1 MNVWQNQASV
11 GNKKLIPDICH
22 FTEQRGLK
30 FKEVSW
36 MVIGSSARKQSGCFL
51 SDGDAAMQLPTS
63 LTAQLGIF
71 CVTL

>member
-1 MNVWQNQASV
+1 
-11 GNKKLIPDICH
+11 
-22 FTEQRGLK
+22 
-30 FKEVSW
+30 
-36 MVIGSSARKQSGCFL
+36 MVIESSAGGQSGCFH